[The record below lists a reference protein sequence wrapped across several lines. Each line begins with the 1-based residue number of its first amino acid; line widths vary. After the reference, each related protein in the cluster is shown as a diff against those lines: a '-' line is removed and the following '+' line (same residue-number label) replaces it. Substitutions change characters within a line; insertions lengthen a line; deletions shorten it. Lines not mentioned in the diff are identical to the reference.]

1 MSASRKIISLTAF
14 LSLLLLTGVTVF
26 SAQDAM
32 KPPVWVG
39 IYTTAGKVGLK
50 WSPAAGA
57 ARYQVYRTLTS
68 GKGYDLI
75 ATTTDVSYIDAGVR
89 SGETYY
95 YVLKAVFS
103 DGKESG
109 YSQERYIKVPVT
121 GGGLPVKPPVWVGAL
136 LEEKSIKLAWLRS
149 PSSNALAY
157 NVYKSKSPDR
167 GFQLI
172 GSTQDTNLTDTDVKE
187 GETYYY
193 ALTALDREFKE
204 TKFSQVR
211 AVAYALP
218 KAPAEAPGAQGA
230 PGRVPRRGEKA
241 YAPPDKIIAKP
252 TRIIGFILKGKD
264 DKPFCSP
271 TDIALGPNGNIYV
284 TDTGTSMIQIFNP
297 GGESIS
303 AIGGFG
309 KQEGKFERLLGV
321 DVDKDGYVYGVDAY
335 TGIIQKFDREGRLLM
350 RKKML
355 DDGKAIAQDLGLKN
369 PVVVFGI
376 VKPVVSPAGDLYLLD
391 NFNDCI
397 EVYTPNGRFKKAFG
411 GRGKAPGK
419 LQGPTFATFGT
430 DGQLYVSD
438 CINARVQVFDKE
450 GKFLWNFGRY
460 GNVVGSFSRPKGIS
474 IDDGGHIYVADSMA
488 NVVQVFDN
496 DGRFLFLLAD
506 ERGKQMDLAT
516 PNGIVM
522 DKKKRIYMVEKLVN
536 RVQIRQVGE

>member
-26 SAQDAM
+26 SAQDTV

-50 WSPAAGA
+50 WSQTAGA
-57 ARYQVYRTLTS
+57 AKYQVYRTLTS

-95 YVLKAVFS
+95 YVLKAVFA

-121 GGGLPVKPPVWVGAL
+121 GGGLPVNPPVWVGTL
-136 LEEKSIKLAWLRS
+136 LEEKSVKLAWLRS

-157 NVYKSKSPDR
+157 NVYKSRSPDR

-172 GSTQDTNLTDTDVKE
+172 GSTQDTSLTDTDVKE

-211 AVAYALP
+211 AVTFALP
-218 KAPAEAPGAQGA
+218 KAPAEAGA
-230 PGRVPRRGEKA
+230 PAGPGVRAPRRGEKV

-264 DKPFCSP
+264 DKPFRSP
-271 TDIALGPNGNIYV
+271 TDIAIGPDGNIYIS
-284 TDTGTSMIQIFNP
+284 DTGTSLIQVFNA
-297 GGESIS
+297 GGESIR
-303 AIGGFG
+303 AIGGYG
-309 KQEGKFERLLGV
+309 KREGEFERLLGV
-321 DVDKDGYVYGVDAY
+321 DVDKEGFIYGVDAY
-335 TGIIQKFDREGRLLM
+335 TGIIQKFDRDGHLLM

-355 DDGKAIAQDLGLKN
+355 DDGKAIAQDLGLKT

-376 VKPVVSPAGDLYLLD
+376 VKALVGPDGNLYLLD
-391 NFNDCI
+391 NCNDCI
-397 EVYTPNGRFKKAFG
+397 EIYTPNGRFKKAFG
-411 GRGKAPGK
+411 GKGKALGK
-419 LQGPTFATFGT
+419 LQGPTFATFGP

-450 GKFLWNFGRY
+450 GKFLWSFGKY

-474 IDDGGHIYVADSMA
+474 IDSNGRIYVADSMA
-488 NVVQVFDN
+488 NVVQVFDGE
-496 DGRFLFLLAD
+496 GRFLFLLAD